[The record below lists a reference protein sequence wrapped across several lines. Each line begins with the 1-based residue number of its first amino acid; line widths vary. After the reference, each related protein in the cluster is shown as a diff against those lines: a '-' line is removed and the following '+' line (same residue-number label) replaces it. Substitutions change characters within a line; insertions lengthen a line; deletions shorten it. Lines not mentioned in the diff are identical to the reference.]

1 MSHHDDPG
9 RLVVG
14 IHLHSRDRHKII
26 VVDIM
31 IRERLHHKGR
41 LDPKRTVVLMEPFV
55 GERLERAL
63 K

>member
-9 RLVVG
+9 SLVAG
-14 IHLHSRDRHKII
+14 IHLHARDRYKII
-26 VVDIM
+26 VVDVM
-31 IRERLHHKGR
+31 VRECLHHKGR
-41 LDPKRTVVLMEPFV
+41 LDPKRAVVLMEPFV